1 MKITSRYYE
10 PLLITLFR
18 ISDGIFGA
26 FLFWLH
32 FIMIYEDKIFNIE
45 TSLLI
50 FLIINV
56 SFFYVGIY
64 RSWRTASV
72 FQEFRKIIQGA
83 LLVYL
88 LIFAISHLLEISY
101 FFPRKAIIPWMF
113 SFPVILIFQRAVVRL
128 LLRYLRKKGKNIKRA
143 VVVGSGKLGTQLA
156 HWVNENPW
164 SGTRILGFFNGHSST
179 EVEGY
184 PSLGSLD
191 ELPEYLSNNPHKV
204 DIVYIALP
212 MREMGKIKTLVNE
225 LSDSTCSIYLVP
237 DIFFFDFIHNSSI
250 TYYDNIPVFSIVDTP
265 IRGINYLVKKFE
277 DIVLGALFLLPAI
290 PIMLLISIAIKLT
303 SSGPVF
309 FKQWRY
315 GLDGKT
321 IKIWKFRTMTV
332 CEDGFDFKQATK
344 SDPRITRIGSFL
356 RRTSLDELPQLI
368 NVLQGRMSIV
378 GPRPHPVAMNE
389 KYRKELKG
397 YMQRHKVKPGLTG
410 LAQINGYRGETDTY
424 EKIKRRVD
432 FDLQYLR
439 NWSLLLDLKI
449 IFVTFFHLLKGENA
463 H

>member
-1 MKITSRYYE
+1 MKFTSRYYE

-18 ISDGIFGA
+18 ISDGIIGA
-26 FLFWLH
+26 FLFWL
-32 FIMIYEDKIFNIE
+32 FFLLIYVNEKFHIE
-45 TSLLI
+45 AALLI
-50 FLIINV
+50 FLLINV

-72 FQEFRKIIQGA
+72 FLEFRKIIQGS
-83 LLVYL
+83 LLVYFL
-88 LIFAISHLLEISY
+88 LFTISYLLEISY

-113 SFPVILIFQRAVVRL
+113 SFPAILIFQRAVVRL

-143 VVVGSGKLGTQLA
+143 VVVGSGKLGIQLA

-164 SGTRILGFFNGHSST
+164 SGTRIVGFFSGHSST

-184 PSLGSLD
+184 PLLGTLD
-191 ELPEYLSNNPHKV
+191 ELPGYIYNNPHRV

-212 MREMGKIKTLVNE
+212 MREMGKIKMLVNE
-225 LSDSTCSIYLVP
+225 LSDSTCSIYLIP
-237 DIFFFDFIHNSSI
+237 DIFIFDFLQNSSVM
-250 TYYDNIPVFSIVDTP
+250 YHNNIPVFSIVDTP
-265 IRGINYLVKKFE
+265 IRGINYLVKQFE
-277 DIVLGALFLLPAI
+277 DIVLGSLFLLPAI
-290 PIMLLISIAIKLT
+290 PIMLLISVAIKLT

-321 IKIWKFRTMTV
+321 IQIWKFRTMTV

-344 SDPRITRIGSFL
+344 SDPRVTRIGALL
-356 RRTSLDELPQLI
+356 RRTSLDELPQLF

-397 YMQRHKVKPGLTG
+397 YMQRHKIKPGLTG

-439 NWSLLLDLKI
+439 NWSLFLDLKI
-449 IFVTFFHLLKGENA
+449 LFVTFFHLLKGENA